1 VKERC
6 GLGIGTMDFKD
17 RHEASSFAV
26 RQTDTTENLQRKPTD
41 AVRESTKDGFQ
52 VA

>member
-1 VKERC
+1 
-6 GLGIGTMDFKD
+6 MDFKD

-26 RQTDTTENLQRKPTD
+26 RQTDTTENLQRNPTN
-41 AVRESTKDGFQ
+41 AVRKGTKDGFQ